1 MVESLQSWARQRGYQ
16 VAWGLPTALRAAR
29 DDVLSRRRSGELD
42 TAFFE
47 ANLASFDA
55 GDTPPWDGPATVV
68 VVVMPRPAHT
78 VAFTIGSRSVEAVF
92 PPTYVRYQPLFE
104 EVRQDLQQHGL
115 PGARIERVTVP
126 LKPLAARLGLVR
138 YGRNNVTYAAGLG
151 SYFQL
156 FGYLTDTALPLPA
169 GWRPREP
176 ELLPECE
183 GCRVCAAACPTG
195 AIGED
200 RILLHG
206 ERCLTLINESPGA
219 WPDWIPPS
227 AHNCLLGCLL
237 CQRPCPAN
245 RDLPVESTGV
255 VFTAEETNALLGAD
269 GEHEGSAWDGLRAKF
284 EQLGQPDQEP
294 VLARNLRALLA
305 AQARQP

>member
-1 MVESLQSWARQRGYQ
+1 MVESLQRWARQRGYQ

-78 VAFTIGSRSVEAVF
+78 VAFTIGGRSVEAVF

-115 PGARIERVTVP
+115 PGARVERVNVP

-156 FGYLTDTALPLPA
+156 FGYLTDVALPLPA
-169 GWRPREP
+169 GWRPCEP

-183 GCRVCAAACPTG
+183 GCLVCAAACPTG

-200 RILLHG
+200 RVLLHG
-206 ERCLTLINESPGA
+206 ERCLTFINESPGA
-219 WPDWIPPS
+219 WPDWISPS

-245 RDLPVESTGV
+245 RDLPLESSGV

-284 EQLGQPDQEP
+284 EQLGQLHQEP

>member
-1 MVESLQSWARQRGYQ
+1 MVENLQRWARQRGYQ
-16 VAWGLPTALRAAR
+16 VAWGAPTALKAAR
-29 DDVLSRRRSGELD
+29 DDVLFRRRSGEFD
-42 TAFFE
+42 AAFFE
-47 ANLASFDA
+47 ANLASFAAD
-55 GDTPPWDGPATVV
+55 DTPSWEGPATVV
-68 VVVMPRPAHT
+68 VVAMPRPAHS
-78 VAFTIGSRSVEAVF
+78 VAFTIGGRSVESVF

-115 PGARIERVTVP
+115 PGARVERVRVP

-138 YGRNNVTYAAGLG
+138 YGRNNVTYATGPG

-156 FGYLTDTALPLPA
+156 FGYLTDAALPLPA

-183 GCRVCAAACPTG
+183 GCLVCTAACPTG
-195 AIGED
+195 AIGAD
-200 RILLHG
+200 RVLLHG
-206 ERCLTLINESPGA
+206 ERCLTFINESPGA
-219 WPDWIPPS
+219 WPRWIPPS

-237 CQRPCPAN
+237 CQRLCPAN
-245 RDLPVESTGV
+245 HDLPLERTGV

-269 GEHEGSAWDGLRAKF
+269 GKHEGSAWDGIRAKL
-284 EQLGQPDQEP
+284 EQLGQPNQEL

-305 AQARQP
+305 AQARPP

>member
-1 MVESLQSWARQRGYQ
+1 LA
-16 VAWGLPTALRAAR
+16 
-29 DDVLSRRRSGELD
+29 

-55 GDTPPWDGPATVV
+55 ADTPPWDGPATVV

-78 VAFTIGSRSVEAVF
+78 VAFTIGSRSFEAVF

-115 PGARIERVTVP
+115 PGARIERVKVP

-156 FGYLTDTALPLPA
+156 FGYLTDAALPLPA

-183 GCRVCAAACPTG
+183 GCLVCAAACPTG

-200 RILLHG
+200 RVLLHG

-255 VFTAEETNALLGAD
+255 VFTAEETDALLGAD
-269 GEHEGSAWDGLRAKF
+269 GEEEGPAWDGLRAKF
-284 EQLGQPDQEP
+284 EQLGQPRQKP
-294 VLARNLRALLA
+294 VLARNLHTLLA
-305 AQARQP
+305 TQTR